1 MESGGTCVSEVPAVV
16 TGAAFS
22 QRYREYL
29 EKADI
34 LDGRYCA
41 QKFGDGMVAL
51 PVLEEKFSEFVQE
64 DLLSNIVPGSS
75 CIKILIANPIHSK
88 RHRVQPPAQKL
99 QSDLY
104 NVLKSYGLTWTQSF
118 ESDLPHSWQQHGDLV
133 VLGKDCFSNPI
144 WRQLGDE
151 LWSCVAR
158 ALGAKRLAIQGRV
171 QNDGLRSPNVT
182 LLLGD
187 SGWVEHKDNG
197 IRYTFDLT
205 KCMFSAG
212 NIVEKQRIA
221 TLACSGEII
230 VDLYAGIGYFTL
242 PFLVHAGAA
251 FVHACEWN
259 PHAVTALRRNLELNK
274 VSQKCQIHEG
284 DNRQLL
290 LHSVADRVNL
300 GLIPTSEAGYPAAC
314 RVLKKSTGGTLHIHH
329 NVDAFLSRHETG
341 DKSETTSQEA
351 GRSQRIFWR
360 KWAEATEIKIRA
372 LLQEIHSTAWQTRIV
387 RIKKVKSYAP
397 RVDHVVLDLDCRPLP
412 KKL

>member
-1 MESGGTCVSEVPAVV
+1 MELGGSPVPSVPVV
-16 TGAAFS
+16 LTEAAFS
-22 QRYREYL
+22 QTYREYL

-41 QKFGDGMVAL
+41 QKFLDGMVAL
-51 PVLEEKFSEFVQE
+51 PVLEEKLSESVQE
-64 DLLSNIVPGSS
+64 NLLNNVAPGST
-75 CIKILIANPIHSK
+75 CIKTLITNPVHSK
-88 RHRVQPPAQKL
+88 RGRVRPPAQKL
-99 QSDLY
+99 RSDLCS
-104 NVLKSYGLTWTQSF
+104 LLESHGLTWTPGLDG
-118 ESDLPHSWQQHGDLV
+118 DLPHSWQQHGDLV

-144 WRQLGDE
+144 WKPLGDE
-151 LWSCVAR
+151 LWSRVAR
-158 ALGAKRLAIQGRV
+158 ALGAKRLALQGRV
-171 QNDGLRSPNVT
+171 LSDGLRSPNVT

-187 SGWVEHKDNG
+187 NGWVEHKDNG

-212 NIVEKQRIA
+212 NIVEKQRLA
-221 TLACSGEII
+221 ALACSEEVV

-300 GLIPTSEAGYPAAC
+300 GLIPTSEAGYPLAC
-314 RVLKKSTGGTLHIHH
+314 RVLKKTTGGILHIHH
-329 NVDAFLSRHETG
+329 NVDCFLSRHEMG
-341 DKSETTSQEA
+341 DKSVTAQDDQIS
-351 GRSQRIFWR
+351 RKIFWR
-360 KWAEATEIKIRA
+360 KWAESTEVKIQA
-372 LLQEIHSTAWQTRIV
+372 FLQEIHKITWCTNIV
-387 RIKKVKSYAP
+387 RIERVKSYAP
-397 RVDHVVLDLDCRPLP
+397 NVDHVVLDLDCRPSP
-412 KKL
+412 KKF